1 MEPVYLASPTER
13 TDAWVLFD
21 DDYLYISCRC
31 WDSAPESRWVA
42 NEMRRDSINVLQN
55 ENFAVLIDT
64 FYDRRSGVILNA
76 NVLGGRMDG
85 QMTDERPAT
94 YNGDWNPVWELRTGR
109 FENGWTVEAAIPF
122 KSLRYRP
129 GRSQVWGLNLRRYVK
144 WKNEVA
150 FLSPVS
156 EGRGFSGIFQAS
168 RAATLVGLEAPE
180 SRNGGLEVKPYAIA
194 ELESVR
200 TGAAGLTNDPGA
212 DVGVDVKY
220 SVTQNL
226 VADLTVNTD
235 FAQVEADEQQ
245 VNLTRFSL
253 FFPEKREFFLENQG
267 LFAFGGGG
275 TGGGGNAPVLFYSRQ
290 IGLSRGVEVPIEVGG
305 RLTGKLGRFS
315 LGAISI
321 RTGDG
326 HGGQTPATAFSVMR
340 IRGDVLRRSSIGAIF
355 TGRSVSQSGQGSA
368 ETYGIDGIFSFYE
381 NLNLNTYWALTS
393 TPGPD
398 RNNQSYRAQLDYSA
412 DRYGLQAERLVVGR
426 HFDPEVG
433 FLRRSD
439 FERSFAMVRFS
450 PRPQSIA
457 AIRKLSWQAQVDYIT
472 DRTGV
477 LETREAEG
485 QFGIEFENSDQL
497 NLSYTRSYEF
507 LDRPFRIAS
516 GVTIPTGGYT
526 FQDIRTSFTLGQQRT
541 LSGTISA
548 QHGSFFGGDKTGIGL
563 FWRPS
568 RSHTA
573 AVHCAECLDQL
584 GRCPGRTFH
593 HETHHRPYDL
603 HRHTSDVR
611 QCTGPVQFQ
620 LRHARHEPPPAV
632 GVSVGQRTVHRL
644 QRATGH
650 TDATLPRARKPR
662 VRRQDQSLV
671 PLLVR

>member
-1 MEPVYLASPTER
+1 M
-13 TDAWVLFD
+13 
-21 DDYLYISCRC
+21 
-31 WDSAPESRWVA
+31 
-42 NEMRRDSINVLQN
+42 
-55 ENFAVLIDT
+55 
-64 FYDRRSGVILNA
+64 
-76 NVLGGRMDG
+76 
-85 QMTDERPAT
+85 
-94 YNGDWNPVWELRTGR
+94 
-109 FENGWTVEAAIPF
+109 
-122 KSLRYRP
+122 
-129 GRSQVWGLNLRRYVK
+129 
-144 WKNEVA
+144 
-150 FLSPVS
+150 
-156 EGRGFSGIFQAS
+156 
-168 RAATLVGLEAPE
+168 
-180 SRNGGLEVKPYAIA
+180 
-194 ELESVR
+194 
-200 TGAAGLTNDPGA
+200 
-212 DVGVDVKY
+212 
-220 SVTQNL
+220 
-226 VADLTVNTD
+226 
-235 FAQVEADEQQ
+235 
-245 VNLTRFSL
+245 
-253 FFPEKREFFLENQG
+253 
-267 LFAFGGGG
+267 
-275 TGGGGNAPVLFYSRQ
+275 
-290 IGLSRGVEVPIEVGG
+290 EVPIEVGG

-548 QHGSFFGGDKTGIGL
+548 QHGSFFGGDKTGIGFSGGRLEVTPQLSTAPSVSINWVDVPAGRFTTKLITARTTYTVTPQMFVSALVQYNSSCDTLGTNLRLRWEYQSGSEL
-563 FWRPS
+563 FIVYNEQRDTLTQ
-568 RSHTA
+568 RF
-573 AVHCAECLDQL
+573 
-584 GRCPGRTFH
+584 PGLENRAF
-593 HETHHRPYDL
+593 
-603 HRHTSDVR
+603 V
-611 QCTGPVQFQ
+611 VKIN
-620 LRHARHEPPPAV
+620 
-632 GVSVGQRTVHRL
+632 RL
-644 QRATGH
+644 FRF
-650 TDATLPRARKPR
+650 
-662 VRRQDQSLV
+662 
-671 PLLVR
+671 